1 MISSE
6 NSKLDIT
13 VLVTSISQREIA
25 IETSNYYSK
34 FCSEVIFV
42 DEEYPH
48 MTNREIKELENMGV
62 HYIAYTSDPK
72 TTRLNSIY
80 EKRLIAANQSNNE
93 FLVHSNHDERY
104 TESGI
109 CACLKELY
117 SDRDLTFCIGQVVSI
132 RKDKNKLHFTRSYEN
147 LSCYSN
153 LNSVEQRIFYHSKLY
168 APLAHYSV
176 WRKESYIYAT
186 EKTMLVHSAIPT
198 ETIMEEV
205 IFELAA
211 DLTGNSKAIS
221 ELFWIRN
228 RINAPSNSDYE
239 KGQHIF
245 VNIKRKLI
253 KLFDNSDNLDIDLIM
268 EGLWNHFTFV
278 RLTFIS
284 RVIIFIKLKVR
295 KIVKTKKTIDIFAL
309 LDQGKINYKKDDIVN
324 TLNSMR
330 LN

>member
-1 MISSE
+1 MISSK
-6 NSKLDIT
+6 NSKLDIS
-13 VLVTSISQREIA
+13 VLITSISQREIA

-48 MTNREIKELENMGV
+48 MTNKEIKELENMGI

-117 SDRDLTFCIGQVVSI
+117 TDRDLTFCIGQVVAI

-153 LNSVEQRIFYHSKLY
+153 LNSAEQRIYYHSKLY

-198 ETIMEEV
+198 QTIMEEI

-211 DLTGNSKAIS
+211 DLTGNSMAIS

-228 RINAPSNSDYE
+228 RVNAPSNSDYE
-239 KGQHIF
+239 KGQQVFI
-245 VNIKRKLI
+245 NIKRKLI
-253 KLFDNSDNLDIDLIM
+253 KLFDNSNNLDIDLIM

-278 RLTFIS
+278 RPTFITQT
-284 RVIIFIKLKVR
+284 IIFIKSNLR
-295 KIVKTKKTIDIFAL
+295 KIVKKKKIEDIRIIL
-309 LDQGKINYKKDDIVN
+309 SQGKISYKKDDLANIFS
-324 TLNSMR
+324 SMR
-330 LN
+330 L